1 MDTDVLSRP
10 PQPETSATAL
20 LQTDPPPV
28 VPARKR
34 TSKKAK
40 HGRTKLLKAPLRPWP
55 PRSGAVPIDSTT
67 ASLTGPSATENAT
80 EHKEESSRTV
90 HGVAS
95 PVAHPQFHE
104 ASSPADGYSDK
115 KELSSTPRKILL
127 TTNNHQID
135 TVQKD
140 IPEHTQHDVY
150 FDTTATEQVLD
161 ERTATTSN
169 DQSFPLREAAS
180 TDGKASDILVSTP
193 CSMETESFSM
203 VKPTQCHVTE
213 QPTPSAAFA
222 PNIDTSSES
231 HAPEANVHLVLP
243 AESPASGPSRVVKP
257 SKTTRSIHGN
267 HTNVSS
273 TGRAFPSHSRAA
285 AIEMA
290 WNNLRSAC
298 LADQY
303 EVEHRM
309 SFVVAELKA
318 EKAEL
323 KAEKIQLQDTVSQ
336 QLTTIT
342 EQRCQLDSMKTQY
355 ARLSETAKCNQKY
368 VVGLQKDHEKLKKS
382 VISCQERT
390 KQTLQAKIDEFS
402 QEKEALRVQ
411 LESTVDILTRRQR
424 SLLDTT
430 KEAVSCF
437 ETARL
442 REKELYKQLEELL
455 NVYKEEKD
463 RRIELETQLLPS
475 VQSVQDQ
482 LKESTATL
490 KETFASFRT
499 ELKDRE
505 KQDARFCSIEECVTI
520 VRKLEA
526 QPILTPN
533 DVRKVE
539 GMLRFLHER

>member
-1 MDTDVLSRP
+1 M
-10 PQPETSATAL
+10 
-20 LQTDPPPV
+20 PV
-28 VPARKR
+28 
-34 TSKKAK
+34 
-40 HGRTKLLKAPLRPWP
+40 
-55 PRSGAVPIDSTT
+55 DSTT

-80 EHKEESSRTV
+80 EHKEETSRAV

-95 PVAHPQFHE
+95 LVAHPQPHE
-104 ASSPADGYSDK
+104 ASAPADGPCDT
-115 KELSSTPRKILL
+115 KELSSIPRKTSL
-127 TTNNHQID
+127 TGNDHLDD
-135 TVQKD
+135 TVEKD
-140 IPEHTQHDVY
+140 VPEYTQHEVY
-150 FDTTATEQVLD
+150 SDTIATEQVLD

-169 DQSFPLREAAS
+169 DQPIPPREAAS
-180 TDGKASDILVSTP
+180 TDSKASDNLVSTR
-193 CSMETESFSM
+193 CSMDTQPLPM
-203 VKPTQCHVTE
+203 VKPTQWCVAE
-213 QPTPSAAFA
+213 QPMPSAAFA
-222 PNIDTSSES
+222 PNIDRSSES
-231 HAPEANVHLVLP
+231 HAPEANVHRVLP
-243 AESPASGPSRVVKP
+243 AESPASSPSRIVKP
-257 SKTTRSIHGN
+257 SKMSRFIHGN
-267 HTNVSS
+267 HTNISS
-273 TGRAFPSHSRAA
+273 TGRAFPAHSRAA
-285 AIEMA
+285 AIEIA
-290 WNNLRSAC
+290 LNNLRSAC

-303 EVEHRM
+303 EAEHRM
-309 SFVVAELKA
+309 AFVVAELKA

-323 KAEKIQLQDTVSQ
+323 KAEKTQLQDTVSQ

-355 ARLSETAKCNQKY
+355 ARLSDTAKRNQKY

-382 VISCQERT
+382 VISCQEKT
-390 KQTLQAKIDEFS
+390 KQTLQAKIDEVS

-411 LESTVDILTRRQR
+411 LESAVDILTRRLR

-475 VQSVQDQ
+475 VQSIQDQ

-490 KETFASFRT
+490 KETFASFHT

-533 DVRKVE
+533 DVRKAE